1 MGTRYGILYWVI
13 SVLVIAAVSGLLTY
27 ATARAAPSTPTSTNI
42 NSYLAE
48 KSSPLAGTG
57 AAFVQRGL
65 ELNVDPRLV
74 VAIAGAESTFG
85 KNICAK
91 IRKTSNG
98 EVTAISGT
106 VGENSKRCRSSAVR
120 NLAGS
125 SPLRI
130 SHRASSPMIATGRS
144 ARDNAST
151 IAVATVIPRSV
162 DSDP

>member
-1 MGTRYGILYWVI
+1 MGIGCGILYRII

-27 ATARAAPSTPTSTNI
+27 ATARAAPCTLTPTEI
-42 NSYLAE
+42 YSY
-48 KSSPLAGTG
+48 
-57 AAFVQRGL
+57 
-65 ELNVDPRLV
+65 
-74 VAIAGAESTFG
+74 
-85 KNICAK
+85 
-91 IRKTSNG
+91 
-98 EVTAISGT
+98 
-106 VGENSKRCRSSAVR
+106 
-120 NLAGS
+120 LAGS